1 MVIAVL
7 LAVQRSRVDTLTLH
21 HYLGHRRLG
30 YGFLKTTKPRCA
42 ILRCSRAHLGEPHA
56 VTQCARAHIKYIA
69 AYSAFMFYFLLTLR
83 SQSKV
88 HKHLSSSHARVPRS
102 AQAPRLRA
110 WPRSQIQHGMLRAH
124 MRERERRAWPRPLI
138 WYNVRSIVCARLSL
152 SLFGAPPQK
161 DFEARLQ

>member
-1 MVIAVL
+1 MSPSSL
-7 LAVQRSRVDTLTLH
+7 LCQGISHLPRHSPVVSHQSPSFDARARTSWSHTRLH
-21 HYLGHRRLG
+21 N
-30 YGFLKTTKPRCA
+30 
-42 ILRCSRAHLGEPHA
+42 
-56 VTQCARAHIKYIA
+56 ARAHTLNILRHTAHLCFIFCLHFAHSQKCINICRA
-69 AYSAFMFYFLLTLR
+69 A
-83 SQSKV
+83 
-88 HKHLSSSHARVPRS
+88 SHARVPRS